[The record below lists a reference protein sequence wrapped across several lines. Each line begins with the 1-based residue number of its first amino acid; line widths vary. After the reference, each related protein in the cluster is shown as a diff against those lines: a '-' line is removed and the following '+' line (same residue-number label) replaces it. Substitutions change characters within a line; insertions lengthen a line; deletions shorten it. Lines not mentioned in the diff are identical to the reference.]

1 MGSPDN
7 TSFQFDSVSLYGY
20 GFSGTSGIERA
31 AIDGV
36 EVAPALGEFAGAFS
50 CVEPYRQKEFL
61 SLLVQRIMVSK
72 SERQERGNI
81 SGMILP
87 LSRRNGSP
95 GRTRT
100 CNLVVNS
107 HPLCRLSYRGIC
119 ENSKHQIPI
128 SK

>member
-7 TSFQFDSVSLYGY
+7 TSFQFDSASLYGY
-20 GFSGTSGIERA
+20 GFSGKSGVERA

-36 EVAPALGEFAGAFS
+36 EVAHALGEFAGAFS
-50 CVEPYRQKEFL
+50 RVEPYRQKEFL

-72 SERQERGNI
+72 SERQERDNI